1 MTFVDDIDLLLPI
14 LPADNSC
21 LDDNGSEAGLAD
33 LKLGSVF
40 GTSPVPPNRP
50 QGHGTQSDSVCPSG
64 KDCDIQ
70 GSGSNHAAQPN
81 VEKLPSHAIRNLD
94 PISIQYTEK
103 EKRERKYECQ
113 YCQKRFSRPSSLTSH
128 VYTHTG
134 ERPFACDFLG
144 CTKRFSVLSN
154 LRRHYKVHSSRRTY
168 GGGRPHNT
176 SFHSSIYA
184 SEVPSRRSYS
194 FGTGVASLAEPASNR
209 PTPASF
215 TLNQEHPAMR
225 SDYNA
230 FAPAGREIY
239 SSSIASQPRSGSAN
253 QPAEFSNFST
263 SGYAPSFRTTASAL
277 SLPESFE
284 ASLLA
289 GFANEQIVA
298 APGYQGPLS
307 VSPNS
312 YNSNSSSPTSKQ
324 ALCLASLGPNS
335 GNGHAPVPVDNGFA
349 PTSQFDPA
357 ITTSQFEAI
366 FGCLP
371 TKHKFGNSDTSGA
384 GGSGSGSDSDNS
396 SDHAPATAD
405 MRLLPLGGRGYGTAS
420 PDSLDALD
428 VLIKASSSTAAIG
441 NNSKSMHA
449 ALSEFFPRSP
459 RIATQTILTNTS
471 VTTKAMNGA
480 IDPVG
485 SAGQDLAMLLS
496 LAPAKNA
503 PLALVDLPPP
513 HNHQPLLGSIG
524 GMATSHGFAE
534 SDTGDSGIKDS
545 MWQVLHTGH
554 SQSYDSQY

>member
-1 MTFVDDIDLLLPI
+1 MTFVDDIDLLLHI

-21 LDDNGSEAGLAD
+21 LDDSGSGAGLVEVN
-33 LKLGSVF
+33 LGSIF
-40 GTSPVPPNRP
+40 GANPVPPNQP
-50 QGHGTQSDSVCPSG
+50 QSHGTQLDSASPGGNDSG
-64 KDCDIQ
+64 VQ
-70 GSGSNHAAQPN
+70 GGESNHAIQPIA
-81 VEKLPSHAIRNLD
+81 EKLPSHAIRNLD

-168 GGGRPHNT
+168 SGIRPHNT

-184 SEVPSRRSYS
+184 SAAPSRSYS
-194 FGTGVASLAEPASNR
+194 FGAGMASLAEPASSR

-215 TLNQEHPAMR
+215 TLNQEHPAMP
-225 SDYNA
+225 SDYGM
-230 FAPAGREIY
+230 FSPASRELY
-239 SSSIASQPRSGSAN
+239 SSSIASQSRSGSAN
-253 QPAEFSNFST
+253 RPTEFSNFNT

-289 GFANEQIVA
+289 GFPNEQILA
-298 APGYQGPLS
+298 APGYQGPPS
-307 VSPNS
+307 ASSNS
-312 YNSNSSSPTSKQ
+312 CSSNSSSPTSKQ
-324 ALCLASLGPNS
+324 ALCLASLGPSN
-335 GNGHAPVPVDNGFA
+335 GDGHAPTPIDNGFA
-349 PTSQFDPA
+349 PISQFDPA
-357 ITTSQFEAI
+357 IATSQFEAI

-371 TKHKFGNSDTSGA
+371 TEHKIDNSDTSGA
-384 GGSGSGSDSDNS
+384 SGSGSDSDNS
-396 SDHAPATAD
+396 SDHASATTD
-405 MRLLPLGGRGYGTAS
+405 TRLLPLGGRGYGTAS
-420 PDSLDALD
+420 PADSLDALD

-441 NNSKSMHA
+441 SNSNTMHA

-459 RIATQTILTNTS
+459 RIATRAILTNTS

-496 LAPAKNA
+496 LTPAKHA
-503 PLALVDLPPP
+503 PLALVDLPPA

-524 GMATSHGFAE
+524 GMVTSHSFAE
-534 SDTGDSGIKDS
+534 SGKGDSGINDS

-554 SQSYDSQY
+554 SGLR